1 MVAAPCPAAAIC
13 VACEAACAYMFRSQI
28 AGQPH
33 GASEDLS
40 PAEGSLFFGLFGI
53 CSAGHLTIK

>member
-1 MVAAPCPAAAIC
+1 ML
-13 VACEAACAYMFRSQI
+13 CEAACAYMFRSQI

-40 PAEGSLFFGLFGI
+40 PAEGSLFFGLFLYLQCRTSDNKVTPNKKEI
-53 CSAGHLTIK
+53 TE